1 MIFRLGILSI
11 LSAAALFA
19 QASGFVT
26 NKSTNQAQA
35 GVKVT
40 LMQLSEVGAT
50 APLSTSTSD
59 AQGRFSFSEKLTGV
73 YALESEFQGVKYTQ
87 VIPPML
93 PKDNLQVSVYDT
105 TNAASSLAVDQH
117 IYFLEPG
124 PSQLVVSETFVLRN
138 DSQRTYRNTERG
150 TVRFHLPPD
159 AKGIVQAA
167 MIGPDQRPTATVAQ
181 KTMEPDIYQ
190 VNDAI
195 PPGESRVDI
204 NYVLPYDGG
213 AGVFRTQTRYEN
225 ARTRVV
231 VAPGVQ
237 VAGEGLESLGAEPRT
252 QAQIFGHTGNEL
264 VLQLSGSGMIAE
276 VASGEGPDGDAPQIE
291 SSLPSIYDNLT
302 LITAAGAAA
311 LFFAFLLLYRR
322 TSTIVE
328 SGASNGGG
336 SRAG

>member
-1 MIFRLGILSI
+1 MIFRLGIISI
-11 LSAAALFA
+11 LSAVALFA

-40 LMQLSEVGAT
+40 LMQLSEVGAAT
-50 APLSTSTSD
+50 PLSTSTSD

-73 YALESEFQGVKYTQ
+73 YALESEYQGVKYTQ

-105 TNAASSLAVDQH
+105 TNASSSLAVDQH

-181 KTMEPDIYQ
+181 KTAEPDVYQ

-276 VASGEGPDGDAPQIE
+276 VSGGESADGEAPQIQ
-291 SSLPSIYDNLT
+291 SSLPPIYDNLT

-322 TSTIVE
+322 TSVIVKE
-328 SGASNGGG
+328 GASSGGG
-336 SRAG
+336 TRAG